1 MSSYFK
7 LMEVTFICAFITYG
21 LVADVVVL
29 DARS

>member
-1 MSSYFK
+1 
-7 LMEVTFICAFITYG
+7 MEVTLICAFITYG